1 MSALESDANERIFP
15 SPGQFC
21 SWGRQLW
28 KPCLNDV
35 TGNGYYVVTDNAVK
49 QFLLGGRR
57 LNRADASARNQCRAQ
72 RRSAIQSIR
81 VSFMMCSIGSIY
93 PQYGLSNEEVA
104 NHLFNV

>member
-1 MSALESDANERIFP
+1 MLMKESSRHPDSFASGDGSYGN
-15 SPGQFC
+15 
-21 SWGRQLW
+21 
-28 KPCLNDV
+28 PCLNDV

-49 QFLLGGRR
+49 QFLLGGRS